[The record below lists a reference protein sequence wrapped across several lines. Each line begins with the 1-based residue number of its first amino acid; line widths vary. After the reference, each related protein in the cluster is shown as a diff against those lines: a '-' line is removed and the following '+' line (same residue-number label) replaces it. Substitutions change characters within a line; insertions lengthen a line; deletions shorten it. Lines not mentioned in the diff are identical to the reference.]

1 MRYDLKATR
10 SFGTNG
16 NGNVSL
22 LRLSRA
28 SFIAYPNNNC
38 IHILTDHDRWC
49 DRKNTKTKPPFVL
62 WQKLNVE
69 GSKPILTV
77 SWCEELSN
85 NGTEYWLAAATC
97 TSVYLFAASTADEN
111 QISVLFIFLNSE
123 KSFRI

>member
-38 IHILTDHDRWC
+38 NTYILTDYG
-49 DRKNTKTKPPFVL
+49 KN
-62 WQKLNVE
+62 
-69 GSKPILTV
+69 
-77 SWCEELSN
+77 
-85 NGTEYWLAAATC
+85 
-97 TSVYLFAASTADEN
+97 
-111 QISVLFIFLNSE
+111 
-123 KSFRI
+123 

>member
-38 IHILTDHDRWC
+38 IHILTDHY
-49 DRKNTKTKPPFVL
+49 KKINYQSYIYIK
-62 WQKLNVE
+62 
-69 GSKPILTV
+69 I
-77 SWCEELSN
+77 
-85 NGTEYWLAAATC
+85 
-97 TSVYLFAASTADEN
+97 
-111 QISVLFIFLNSE
+111 
-123 KSFRI
+123 